1 MSYYLVDQAE
11 YPQKTLPV
19 NCVEWSGRRQHP
31 GFHLH
36 NHQELEI
43 IAVRT
48 GRMHI
53 TADTGSYQVSAGEVI
68 VFNPYVLHSG
78 SLADENTE
86 YLCITFSPVR
96 ILNFP
101 KSPLTACAAA
111 LTEEVTRFDVYY
123 PSDKE
128 DSTRIYEMA
137 EQIYNAFYEKSAASE
152 CRTMGI
158 LYSLLSLLFES
169 HYHENEG
176 KSTYKRDIKFMRGL
190 AQYLNEHFSE
200 PICTEDAAEA
210 LFMSSSWFSHTFHR
224 HFGCSFSK
232 YLCKYRIQRAASM
245 QVDPHMSLAEI
256 AAAVGFTDY
265 CYFSRSFKKYTGQA
279 PAEYFKRWKMT
290 KAGL

>member
-1 MSYYLVDQAE
+1 MSYYLVDHAE

-19 NCVEWSGRRQHP
+19 NCVKWSGLRQHS

-48 GRMHI
+48 GKMQI
-53 TADTGSYQVSAGEVI
+53 TADTDSYTVSAGEVI
-68 VFNPYVLHSG
+68 VFNPYVLHAG
-78 SLADENTE
+78 FPEDETTE
-86 YLCITFSPVR
+86 YLCLTFSLTQ

-123 PSDKE
+123 PSGAE
-128 DSTRIYEMA
+128 NRSGIYEMT
-137 EQIYNAFYEKSAASE
+137 EELYDAFYQKSNASE

-158 LYSLLSLLFES
+158 LYSLLAFLFEH

-176 KSTYKRDIKFMRGL
+176 KSTGRRNIKFMRGL

-200 PICTEDAAEA
+200 TIGTEDAAEA

-232 YLCKYRIQRAASM
+232 YLCQYRIQRAASM
-245 QVDPHMSLAEI
+245 QAEASMSLAEI

-279 PAEYFKRWKMT
+279 PAEYFRRWKMT
-290 KAGL
+290 KNV

>member
-1 MSYYLVDQAE
+1 MSYYLVDHAE

-19 NCVEWSGRRQHP
+19 NCVKWSGLRQHS

-43 IAVRT
+43 IAVRA
-48 GRMHI
+48 GKMQI
-53 TADTGSYQVSAGEVI
+53 TADTDSYTVAAGEVI
-68 VFNPYVLHSG
+68 VFNPYVLHAG
-78 SLADENTE
+78 FPEDETTE
-86 YLCITFSPVR
+86 YLCITFSLTQ

-123 PSDKE
+123 PSGAE
-128 DSTRIYEMA
+128 NRSGIYEMT
-137 EQIYNAFYEKSAASE
+137 EELYDAFYQKSNASE

-158 LYSLLSLLFES
+158 LYSLLAFLFEH

-176 KSTYKRDIKFMRGL
+176 KSTGRRNIKFMRGL

-200 PICTEDAAEA
+200 TIGTEDAAEA

-232 YLCKYRIQRAASM
+232 YLCQYRIQRAASM
-245 QVDPHMSLAEI
+245 QAEPSMSLAEI

-279 PAEYFKRWKMT
+279 PAEYFRRWKMP
-290 KAGL
+290 KKE

>member
-19 NCVEWSGRRQHP
+19 NCVEWSGLRQHS

-43 IAVRT
+43 IAVRA
-48 GRMHI
+48 GKMQI
-53 TADTGSYQVSAGEVI
+53 TADTDSYTVAAGEVI
-68 VFNPYVLHSG
+68 VFNPYVLHTG
-78 SLADENTE
+78 FPEDETAE
-86 YLCITFSPVR
+86 YLCITFSLTQ

-111 LTEEVTRFDVYY
+111 LTEEVARFDVYY
-123 PSDKE
+123 PSDRE
-128 DSTRIYEMA
+128 NSAGIYEMT
-137 EQIYNAFYEKSAASE
+137 EELYSAFYQKSNASE

-158 LYSLLSLLFES
+158 LYSLLAFLLES
-169 HYHENEG
+169 HYHENEE
-176 KSTYKRDIKFMRGL
+176 KSSYKRDIKFLRGL

-200 PICTEDAAEA
+200 SIGTEDAAEA

-232 YLCKYRIQRAASM
+232 YLCRYRIQRAASM
-245 QVDPHMSLAEI
+245 QAEPHMSLAEI

-279 PAEYFKRWKMT
+279 PAEYFRRWKMT
-290 KAGL
+290 KNG